1 MVQFHFHQVY
11 VSHLTEETGQHLENT
26 VTVTV
31 NVYLINNL
39 NLNLFKYSRE
49 ILVKLMR
56 DSS

>member
-31 NVYLINNL
+31 NVYLINNSNQL
-39 NLNLFKYSRE
+39 RLQSE
-49 ILVKLMR
+49 SESIQI
-56 DSS
+56 